1 MKFTYSLLVFLMS
14 VNFLLAQTFNQL
26 DSEGKRHGKWKKN
39 YDNTDI
45 LRYEGEFSHGKEIG
59 LFKFYKKYRN
69 KAVLSAT
76 KLFNTYNNLVEV
88 KFFTST
94 GKLVSEGQMDGR
106 TYVGEWKYYQKYT
119 DGLLILEHYN
129 NKGELDGER
138 LVYYPNGQVA
148 EKQTYVAGKLYG
160 ESLWYSEN
168 KVLLKSYVYEDDE
181 LHGKAKFFNAQG
193 ELISEGTYKRG
204 KKDGVWKYYEHGK
217 LVNEENFSY
226 VPKPIKKTP

>member
-14 VNFLLAQTFNQL
+14 ANFLCGQTFNQL

-39 YDNTDI
+39 YDNADI
-45 LRYEGEFSHGKEIG
+45 LRYEGEFFHGKEIG
-59 LFKFYKKYRN
+59 LFKFYKKYKN

-76 KLFNTYNNLVEV
+76 KQFNTDNDLIDV

-94 GKLVSEGQMDGR
+94 GKLVSEGQMNDR
-106 TYVGEWKYYQKYT
+106 IYVGEWKYYQKDT
-119 DGLLILEHYN
+119 DELLILEHYN

-181 LHGKAKFFNAQG
+181 LHGEAKFYNAQG

-204 KKDGVWKYYEHGK
+204 KKGGVWKYYENGK
-217 LVNEENFSY
+217 LMEEKDFT
-226 VPKPIKKTP
+226 IKSKNPYKK